1 MKQKN
6 NNKRIGILTFHN
18 VINYGGVLQCYAL
31 QEFLKKLGA
40 EVQVIKYNSIH
51 IKKANQLINSSGV
64 KNLIK
69 SILAFPL
76 NFKRM
81 KNYQKF
87 INYNLNLSK
96 EINSYEELK
105 KYCEKEL
112 DCVIVGSDQVWNS
125 DITQKENKI
134 YFLEGINVE
143 KVSYAASTGDN
154 KKDDLNLISKNYP
167 QFTAISVREEST
179 KKLLLKINSDYKIS
193 VNVDPV
199 LLINTKT
206 WYQKV
211 SQSKKM
217 NEKFLLLYILNPDY
231 RIKPISKIITTQKK
245 LNKIYTFS
253 KKKFGVKNAKSIAT
267 SGPLEFL
274 KYFCNATFVL
284 TNSFHATVF
293 SIIFKKEF
301 FVILPS
307 KRPER
312 IKDILKLFHL
322 EDRIIN
328 SPDEAK
334 DKINKA
340 INYTKINETINLE
353 VKKSKEYLQ
362 SIIKK

>member
-1 MKQKN
+1 M
-6 NNKRIGILTFHN
+6 
-18 VINYGGVLQCYAL
+18 
-31 QEFLKKLGA
+31 
-40 EVQVIKYNSIH
+40 
-51 IKKANQLINSSGV
+51 
-64 KNLIK
+64 
-69 SILAFPL
+69 
-76 NFKRM
+76 
-81 KNYQKF
+81 
-87 INYNLNLSK
+87 
-96 EINSYEELK
+96 
-105 KYCEKEL
+105 
-112 DCVIVGSDQVWNS
+112 
-125 DITQKENKI
+125 
-134 YFLEGINVE
+134 
-143 KVSYAASTGDN
+143 
-154 KKDDLNLISKNYP
+154 
-167 QFTAISVREEST
+167 
-179 KKLLLKINSDYKIS
+179 
-193 VNVDPV
+193 
-199 LLINTKT
+199 
-206 WYQKV
+206 
-211 SQSKKM
+211 
-217 NEKFLLLYILNPDY
+217 
-231 RIKPISKIITTQKK
+231 ITTQKK

-362 SIIKK
+362 SIIKKIKY